1 MLQCIMANNL
11 KVETGASDGHSPSRY
26 WKGPRI
32 AKIDLN
38 NDENIDFWASELK
51 ISRDLLLVAA
61 KDFGPAIRD
70 IRRGLARNVDEAA

>member
-1 MLQCIMANNL
+1 M
-11 KVETGASDGHSPSRY
+11 
-26 WKGPRI
+26 

-61 KDFGPAIRD
+61 KDFGPVIRD